1 MFCLPEAIRSL
12 GAGVTDSC
20 ELPCGCWELSSVP
33 LGEQPVFLTAE
44 PSLQALILLFSI
56 TDMYVGLCAYMS
68 AGVPAE
74 ARGCQTLLELELQ
87 AAVCP

>member
-1 MFCLPEAIRSL
+1 
-12 GAGVTDSC
+12 
-20 ELPCGCWELSSVP
+20 
-33 LGEQPVFLTAE
+33 VFLTAE